1 VKATSLPPSLVPLKF
16 QARSLQF
23 CSEMSP
29 GSWPGEHAQ
38 WTETF
43 SNSPLGI
50 SYEYFGRVE
59 KQANPLTLVS
69 QPPGN
74 VFCSAQSPPGA
85 LSIKHVC
92 LLLCPHLQA
101 QTDSPKPS
109 RADRQQQHG
118 DGRRKMRHPGLALQN
133 LDWCC
138 KSPPAKSGKYAF
150 NKARAPLL
158 SP

>member
-74 VFCSAQSPPGA
+74 VFCSAQSPQEPCPSSTFASCSA
-85 LSIKHVC
+85 LTSK
-92 LLLCPHLQA
+92 LKRTA
-101 QTDSPKPS
+101 QS
-109 RADRQQQHG
+109 RAGPTASNSTVMDA
-118 DGRRKMRHPGLALQN
+118 GR
-133 LDWCC
+133 
-138 KSPPAKSGKYAF
+138 
-150 NKARAPLL
+150 
-158 SP
+158 